1 MRSSD
6 EVGIIIIGGTPP
18 IDRDAPIR
26 GEINV
31 ALGGPDTL
39 GAHVDVDLHIGG
51 SVICWVITDT
61 PGETEPTTLLPELPH
76 LDLTVSIGMMSD
88 FIVM

>member
-6 EVGIIIIGGTPP
+6 EVSIIIIGGTPH
-18 IDRDAPIR
+18 DRVAPIR

-39 GAHVDVDLHIGG
+39 GAHVDVSLKIGLDT
-51 SVICWVITDT
+51 CWLITDT
-61 PGETEPTTLLPELPH
+61 PGETQEPTTLLPELPH
-76 LDLTVSIGMMSD
+76 LDLTVNIGMMSD